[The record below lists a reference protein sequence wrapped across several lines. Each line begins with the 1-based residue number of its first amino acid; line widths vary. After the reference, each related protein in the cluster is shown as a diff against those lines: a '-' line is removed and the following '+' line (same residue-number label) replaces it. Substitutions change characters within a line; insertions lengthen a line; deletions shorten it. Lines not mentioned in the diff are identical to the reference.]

1 MTIKAMALTHH
12 MSMPIML
19 ATSRSAVRRIVGGYQ
34 KIPRGR
40 DSFPR
45 TNAEGATAPETL
57 RQKDRVGR

>member
-1 MTIKAMALTHH
+1 
-12 MSMPIML
+12 MPIIVM
-19 ATSRSAVRRIVGGYQ
+19 TSRSAVRRSVDGHQ

-40 DSFPR
+40 DSSK